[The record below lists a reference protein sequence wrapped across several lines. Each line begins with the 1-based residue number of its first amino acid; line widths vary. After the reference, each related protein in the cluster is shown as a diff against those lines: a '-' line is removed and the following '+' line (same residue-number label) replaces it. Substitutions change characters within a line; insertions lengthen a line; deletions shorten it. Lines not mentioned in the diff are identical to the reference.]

1 MALQFLTKQF
11 EKLKIITNDL
21 YLFKSR
27 NKTIWFF
34 MDMTSNGNHYDD
46 GFHYRHLLFD
56 LINNAPIAELLAP
69 P

>member
-1 MALQFLTKQF
+1 
-11 EKLKIITNDL
+11 
-21 YLFKSR
+21 
-27 NKTIWFF
+27 

-69 P
+69 MMRTLKQPY